1 MRNPVRL
8 ATGLLATSLFASSL
22 ALTMPSTA
30 NAASPSAK
38 DIQEGKAL
46 AFSRKEGNCLACHMI
61 PGGQQAGDI
70 GPPLIAMKARFPDRQ
85 KLFNI
90 IWDSHKYFPGPANI
104 MPPFGRNHILTKH
117 QINLIIDFLYTH

>member
-1 MRNPVRL
+1 MKSSLRAASAAL
-8 ATGLLATSLFASSL
+8 TTALLAGSL
-22 ALTMPSTA
+22 ALAAPAVA
-30 NAASPSAK
+30 NAAGPTAK

-61 PGGQQAGDI
+61 PGGDQPGDI

-85 KLFNI
+85 KLFDI

-104 MPPFGRNHILTKH
+104 MPPFGRNHILTKR